1 VLGGERPVNAHV
13 TDQSR
18 HASAD
23 PRVARQHDL
32 PRAGPRRRMPG
43 QPRGRMA
50 AAAFTAR
57 WCRLRSGRQLP
68 PDAVRP
74 RFGTDAPP
82 RGALLVI
89 STEHPAPMIAASRH
103 LYINSFVRESF

>member
-1 VLGGERPVNAHV
+1 MPTRA
-13 TDQSR
+13 SR
-18 HASAD
+18 ASTISPA
-23 PRVARQHDL
+23 
-32 PRAGPRRRMPG
+32 
-43 QPRGRMA
+43 RGRAAGCLGNFVGGWLRPHLPHAGAGSA
-50 AAAFTAR
+50 AAA
-57 WCRLRSGRQLP
+57 SYP
-68 PDAVRP
+68 PDTVRP